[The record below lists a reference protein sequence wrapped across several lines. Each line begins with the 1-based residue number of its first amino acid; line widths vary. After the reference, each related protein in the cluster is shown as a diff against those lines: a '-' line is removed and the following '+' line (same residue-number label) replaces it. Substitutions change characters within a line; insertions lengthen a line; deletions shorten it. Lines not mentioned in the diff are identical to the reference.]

1 MILLSRVIRP
11 DYMKSTEDPKRVIGI
26 KSIHTDDGC
35 REEATPYYE
44 HERSAVIQEANRRAQ
59 SIIEQA
65 ESEKERIMEEAEVWQ
80 ANWEQ
85 EKGRI
90 QTEAYQAAFE
100 QGAIEGREA
109 GYRDMSSLIEEAKST
124 VASSKIEYKKNVER
138 SEQTILS
145 LALVCAEKIL
155 QTKLEGND
163 ELFMSIVK
171 STIKEVREQKEVQI
185 HVHPARYSFLVSQK
199 DEIEALF
206 PGGVNCYIFPNEEA
220 EEEACFVET
229 ASGRID
235 ASIDA
240 QLQQLRK
247 TLFDILERK

>member
-11 DYMKSTEDPKRVIGI
+11 DHMISTEKPKRVIGI
-26 KSIHTDDGC
+26 KSIHTDYEF
-35 REEATPYYE
+35 REEATPDYE
-44 HERSAVIQEANRRAQ
+44 HERSAVIQEANGRAQ

-65 ESEKERIMEEAEVWQ
+65 ESEKKRIMEEAEAWQ
-80 ANWEQ
+80 ADWER
-85 EKGRI
+85 EKARI

-100 QGAIEGREA
+100 QGAIEGRES
-109 GYRDMSSLIEEAKST
+109 GYRDMNSLIEEAKST

-138 SEQTILS
+138 SEQTILN
-145 LALVCAEKIL
+145 LALICAEKIL
-155 QTKLEGND
+155 QTELEGND

-171 STIKEVREQKEVQI
+171 SAIKEVREQKEVQI
-185 HVHPARYSFLVSQK
+185 HVHPARYSFVVSQK

-220 EEEACFVET
+220 KEEACFVET
-229 ASGRID
+229 TSGRID

-247 TLFDILERK
+247 TLFDILERE